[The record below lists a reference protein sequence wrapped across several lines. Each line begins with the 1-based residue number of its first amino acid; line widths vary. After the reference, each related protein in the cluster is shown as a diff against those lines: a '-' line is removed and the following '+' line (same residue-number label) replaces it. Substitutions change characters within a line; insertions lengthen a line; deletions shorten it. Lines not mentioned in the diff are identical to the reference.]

1 MVVDNYI
8 VKSPKTLDHDFNELE
23 QDLVIKSKNLFLCDS
38 SSKLSPNHGQEVFL
52 VASTKKKNPLVPSSN
67 LGKRI
72 MSSAFFRETTVS
84 HSKRSIGLEQPKIK
98 ACPP

>member
-38 SSKLSPNHGQEVFL
+38 SS
-52 VASTKKKNPLVPSSN
+52 STKKKNPLVPSSN